1 MKKFAIALVEPPLGA
16 KELFSDFAVIAIQR
30 QMVQQI
36 LEDGEIDA
44 IAFFSTSILNA
55 VMPRH
60 NFTVEE
66 KSFNYRVF
74 PFHYPQN
81 KKLCICLPE
90 VLPGKFS
97 EGEKVAETPLLKF
110 AIAELKEALKDF
122 NYLQIPDYA
131 ETDVIDV
138 LMNEEAATEWVQK
151 CTGKICALDYE
162 TTGLNPYR
170 DGHRIVSASIAIKE
184 NDKWQSKGFNFY
196 AGEKFVS
203 AFKTFLRK
211 SKIICHNIAF
221 EADWS
226 LCCAGEELE
235 NFFHDTMI
243 AQHCIDNN
251 AFVGLK
257 LWVYLYFGIVYEV
270 PFEISAIDGEFNQM
284 KNFPVGSVPSKILWY
299 NALDSLYTGW
309 IFDKQVEFF
318 KKNRNLQSGFF
329 LFMDAAKELW
339 QAHKKGIRLDEEA
352 LKKAFETSYIN
363 RDAALQKVYAHDWVR
378 KWKRGMWDIT
388 KTQHLKDII
397 KINAGIEM
405 EKLEEG
411 DLQKVPGDFCKLV
424 IEYRKNE
431 KLRGTYLEQFA
442 RENCNGVI
450 HPQYHLHKV
459 VTYRTSSSNPNF
471 QNIPKRD
478 KEMKKAIR
486 GVLFPSKGN
495 QIMEWDYKGVEVAI
509 SACYNKDPELLRYL
523 REKGTDMHRDTAAV
537 LFRIKP
543 EDVSKEQRQL
553 AKNNFVFPI
562 FYGATFASMAQNL
575 WENMKP
581 EWKKSLGMTKFEQFE
596 AHVKKVEDNWW
607 QRRFPVYGKWRKDV
621 YSKFIED
628 GCIDY
633 YTGFRAF
640 APAGFTE
647 LVNRPIQGSACH
659 CLLWTMI
666 KAGKRI
672 RGLSGR
678 SAIIGQIHDSI
689 IGDIHPEEENQCNEI
704 IREEGIINLRNEW
717 KWIIAP
723 LEIEVAKAPAD
734 GAWNLLEDYLKL
746 EAG

>member
-1 MKKFAIALVEPPLGA
+1 MKKFAIALVEPPFGA
-16 KELFSDFAVIAIQR
+16 KELFADFAVVVVHR
-30 QMVQQI
+30 QMITQI
-36 LEDGEIDA
+36 LDDAEIDA
-44 IAFFSTSILNA
+44 IAFFGTEALNA

-60 NFTVEE
+60 GFTVE
-66 KSFNYRVF
+66 KTFNYRVF
-74 PFHYPQN
+74 PFNYHKN
-81 KKLCICLPE
+81 KKLVICLPD
-90 VLPGKFS
+90 VLPSKFS
-97 EGEKVAETPLLKF
+97 KGEKIAELPLLKN
-110 AIAELKEALKDF
+110 ALHDLKEALKDF
-122 NYLQIPDYA
+122 SYLQIPDYSESDA
-131 ETDVIDV
+131 IDV
-138 LMNEEAATEWVQK
+138 LMNEDAAIEWVAH

-170 DGHRIVSASIAIKE
+170 EGHRIASASIAVKE
-184 NDKWQSKGFNFY
+184 NTRWMSKGFNFY
-196 AGEKFVS
+196 DGEKFVS
-203 AFKTFLRK
+203 AFKNFLRK

-226 LCCAGEELE
+226 YCCVGEELE
-235 NFFHDTMI
+235 NFHHDTMI

-270 PFEISAIDGEFNQM
+270 PFEIFLNGDSEFNQM

-309 IFDKQVEFF
+309 LFDKQVDFF
-318 KKNRNLQSGFF
+318 KKNRKLQDGFF

-339 QAHKKGIRLDEEA
+339 HAHKIGIRVDDTEM
-352 LKKAFETSYIN
+352 KKAFDFSHKQ
-363 RDAALQKVYAHDWVR
+363 RDMILQKVYAHDWVK

-388 KTQHLKDII
+388 KVQHLKDII

-405 EKLEEG
+405 EKLEEH
-411 DLQKVPGDFCKLV
+411 DLQKVPGDFTKLV

-431 KLRGTYLEQFA
+431 KLHGTYLEQFV

-459 VTYRTSSSNPNF
+459 VTFRTSSSNPNF

-478 KEMKKAIR
+478 KEMNKIIR
-486 GVLFPSKGN
+486 GLLFPTKGN
-495 QIMEWDYKGVEVAI
+495 QLMEWDYKGVEVAI

-523 REKGTDMHRDTAAV
+523 REPGTDMHRDTAAI
-537 LFRIKP
+537 LFKIKP
-543 EDVSKEQRQL
+543 EEVSKEQRQL
-553 AKNNFVFPI
+553 AKNKFVFPI

-575 WENMKP
+575 WESMKP
-581 EWKKSLGMTKFEQFE
+581 EWKKSLGIARFEQFE
-596 AHVKKVEDNWW
+596 AHVKKVEDDWW
-607 QRRFPVYGKWRKDV
+607 RRRFPVYGKWRQGA

-628 GCIDY
+628 GSIDY
-633 YTGFRAF
+633 YTGFRAY

-659 CLLWTMI
+659 CLLRTLTR
-666 KAGKRI
+666 AGKRI

-689 IGDIHPEEENQCNEI
+689 IGDIHPDEESACNEI
-704 IREEGIINLRNEW
+704 IREEGIINLRNDW

-723 LEIEVAKAPAD
+723 LEIEVAKAPVD
-734 GAWNLLEDYLKL
+734 GAWSLLEEYLKL
-746 EAG
+746 EE